1 MTLAEAREIFRY
13 WEANPPTHLIVQ
25 AIACLLGWSP
35 PPALSPPP
43 ADIAAAP
50 PPGLAVT
57 RGAGLDMPPP
67 ILDAAILRTRNQ
79 TRAAEL
85 AHTPLSSRR
94 DGS

>member
-13 WEANPPTHLIVQ
+13 WETNPPTHLIVQ
-25 AIACLLGWSP
+25 AIAGLLGWSP

-50 PPGLAVT
+50 PPGLTVT
-57 RGAGLDMPPP
+57 RTGSLGMPPP
-67 ILDAAILRTRNQ
+67 ILDPATLRTRNQ
-79 TRAAEL
+79 ARAAEL
-85 AHTPLSSRR
+85 AHSPLPSR